1 MKGCGSRSI
10 KIFPLNEGNFIFPE
24 NKIDKTE
31 FLYFLNVFLV
41 VEISF
46 IPEMFKSIISFSKM
60 FFLFIFDW
68 KLFFNVSKKFISFC
82 LNIKKLFFILFNF
95 SFFSFSFF
103 FSRFNNI
110 IKAFIIFVILF
121 LWKFL
126 SSSLKFDDKFWK
138 IFKLK
143 LFSFVNKKF
152 SFEFSFS
159 SKKF

>member
-46 IPEMFKSIISFSKM
+46 IPEMFKSIISFSFE
-60 FFLFIFDW
+60 FFLLSFEF
-68 KLFFNVSKKFISFC
+68 KLFFNVSKIFNSFC
-82 LNIKKLFFILFNF
+82 LNKLNSFFIFFNF
-95 SFFSFSFF
+95 SFFSLSFF

-121 LWKFL
+121 L
-126 SSSLKFDDKFWK
+126 
-138 IFKLK
+138 
-143 LFSFVNKKF
+143 
-152 SFEFSFS
+152 
-159 SKKF
+159 